1 MKKMIIAFLAVTLVF
16 SLIGCDAMLNVME
29 KMSNNV
35 AGTEKKVIDDSLNA
49 AKPVPSDKK
58 EETVSSEDGKTTTT
72 TKTFTQSSGEES
84 KPLFSIVVNTENTEK
99 EGEVT
104 TKTETTL
111 SLGEGETK
119 IDIPLKAE
127 SANKLAAVQAV
138 LTPTDL
144 SDVINGLKSGS
155 KSEIETE
162 LKKPADG
169 ESKKAAEGTQ
179 KVINVLIESLDVD
192 LTPKTADEINKIEDP
207 EEKKAAETMNKA
219 LETVNLIL
227 GNTTSEEEPKE
238 MTQADVV
245 VLTALNNV
253 VFNNVEDVVGSLAT
267 MQSDGASPEAK
278 KAAEDA
284 LMKTVMDE
292 ATTLADIVSVVPS
305 DMAGGILSM
314 LDILMSS
321 SGK

>member
-49 AKPVPSDKK
+49 AKPVPSETKK
-58 EETVSSEDGKTTTT
+58 EDIVHEDGSKTT

-84 KPLFSIVVNTENTEK
+84 KPLFSIVEKKDTES
-99 EGEVT
+99 T
-104 TKTETTL
+104 TTETKL
-111 SLGEGETK
+111 SLDVGKTK
-119 IDIPLKAE
+119 IEIPVEKSE
-127 SANKLAAVQAV
+127 SLEKLAKVEAV

-144 SDVINGLKSGS
+144 TDVINGLKSGS
-155 KSEIETE
+155 KSEIEAE
-162 LKKPADG
+162 LKKPADDD
-169 ESKKAAEGTQ
+169 SKKAAEGTQ
-179 KVINVLIESLDVD
+179 KVLNVLIESMDVD
-192 LTPKTADEINKIEDP
+192 LTPKTPEEIEAIEDP
-207 EEKKAAETMNKA
+207 EEKKAAEAKNKA
-219 LETVNLIL
+219 LDTVNMIL
-227 GNTTSEEEPKE
+227 GNTGSGEEQKE

-253 VFNNVEDVVGSLAT
+253 LFNNVEGVVGSMAT
-267 MQSDGASPEAK
+267 IQDDKASEEKKKEASDK
-278 KAAEDA
+278 
-284 LMKTVMDE
+284 LMETVLNE

-305 DMAGGILSM
+305 DMASGILGM
-314 LDILMSS
+314 MDILMSA

>member
-49 AKPVPSDKK
+49 AKPVPSDTKK
-58 EETVSSEDGKTTTT
+58 ETVESVDGKTTTT

-84 KPLFSIVVNTENTEK
+84 KPLFSIVENTEK
-99 EGEVT
+99 EGEET

-111 SLGEGETK
+111 SLGEGATK

-127 SANKLAAVQAV
+127 SAEKLADVEAV

-144 SDVINGLKSGS
+144 SEVINGLKSGS

-162 LKKPADG
+162 LKKPADE

-192 LTPKTADEINKIEDP
+192 LTPKTAEEIEAIEDP

-227 GNTTSEEEPKE
+227 GNTASEEEPKE

-253 VFNNVEDVVGSLAT
+253 VFNNVENVVGSLAT
-267 MQSDGASPEAK
+267 MQNNEASVDDK

>member
-35 AGTEKKVIDDSLNA
+35 AGTEKKVIEDSLNA
-49 AKPVPSDKK
+49 AKPVPSVPK
-58 EETVSSEDGKTTTT
+58 ETPNEDGSV
-72 TKTFTQSSGEES
+72 TKTFSQSSGEES
-84 KPLFSIVVNTENTEK
+84 KPLFSIVEKKDTES
-99 EGEVT
+99 T
-104 TKTETTL
+104 TTETKL
-111 SLGEGETK
+111 SLDVGETK
-119 IDIPLKAE
+119 IEIPVDKPE
-127 SANKLAAVQAV
+127 SLEKLASVEAV

-144 SDVINGLKSGS
+144 TDVINGLKSGS
-155 KSEIETE
+155 KSEIEAE

-169 ESKKAAEGTQ
+169 DSKKAAEGTQ

-253 VFNNVEDVVGSLAT
+253 VFNNVENVVGSLAT
-267 MQSDGASPEAK
+267 MQNNDATKEDK
-278 KAAEDA
+278 EAAEKA

>member
-84 KPLFSIVVNTENTEK
+84 KPLFSIVVNTEK

-227 GNTTSEEEPKE
+227 GNTASEEEPKE

-253 VFNNVEDVVGSLAT
+253 VFNNVENVVGSLAT
-267 MQSDGASPEAK
+267 MQNNDATKEDK
-278 KAAEDA
+278 EAAEKA

>member
-84 KPLFSIVVNTENTEK
+84 KPLFSIVENTEK

-162 LKKPADG
+162 LKKPADE
-169 ESKKAAEGTQ
+169 ESKKAAAGTQ

-192 LTPKTADEINKIEDP
+192 LTPKKAEEIEAIKDP

-227 GNTTSEEEPKE
+227 GNTASEEEPKE

-253 VFNNVEDVVGSLAT
+253 VFNNVENVVGSLAT
-267 MQSDGASPEAK
+267 MQNNDATKEDK
-278 KAAEDA
+278 EAAEKA

>member
-58 EETVSSEDGKTTTT
+58 EETVSSGDGKTTT

-84 KPLFSIVVNTENTEK
+84 KPLFSIVENKEK

-155 KSEIETE
+155 KSEIESE
-162 LKKPADG
+162 LKKPADE

-179 KVINVLIESLDVD
+179 KVLNVLIESMDVD
-192 LTPKTADEINKIEDP
+192 LTPKTPEEIEAIKDP

-227 GNTTSEEEPKE
+227 GNTASEEEPKE

-253 VFNNVEDVVGSLAT
+253 VFNNVENVVGSLAT
-267 MQSDGASPEAK
+267 MQNNDATKEDK
-278 KAAEDA
+278 EAAEKA

>member
-58 EETVSSEDGKTTTT
+58 EETVSSGDGKTTT

-162 LKKPADG
+162 LKKPADE
-169 ESKKAAEGTQ
+169 ESKKAAAGTQ

-192 LTPKTADEINKIEDP
+192 LTPKKAEEIEAIKDP

-227 GNTTSEEEPKE
+227 GNTASEEEPKE

-253 VFNNVEDVVGSLAT
+253 VFNNVENVVGSLAT
-267 MQSDGASPEAK
+267 MQNNDATKEDK
-278 KAAEDA
+278 EAAEKA

>member
-84 KPLFSIVVNTENTEK
+84 KPLFSIVVNTEK

-162 LKKPADG
+162 LKKTADE

-192 LTPKTADEINKIEDP
+192 LTPKTAEEIEAIEDQ

-253 VFNNVEDVVGSLAT
+253 VFNNVENVVGSLAT
-267 MQSDGASPEAK
+267 MQNNEASDTEK

>member
-84 KPLFSIVVNTENTEK
+84 KPLFSIVENREK
-99 EGEVT
+99 EGEVN
-104 TKTETTL
+104 TKKETTL
-111 SLGEGETK
+111 SVGEGETK

-227 GNTTSEEEPKE
+227 GNTASEEEPKE

-253 VFNNVEDVVGSLAT
+253 VFNNVENVVGSLAT
-267 MQSDGASPEAK
+267 MQNNDATKEDK
-278 KAAEDA
+278 EAAEKA

>member
-84 KPLFSIVVNTENTEK
+84 KPLFSIVENTEK

-253 VFNNVEDVVGSLAT
+253 VFNNVENVVGSLAT
-267 MQSDGASPEAK
+267 MQNNDATKEDK
-278 KAAEDA
+278 EAAEKA